1 MKPYFCVMSATAV
14 ATLLGLSPVQAE
26 PLHHESVYVAAM
38 LSEVQSGSVGGRD
51 YLTIRIDGAPAG
63 PAACRSTVLKVD
75 TGPAAKS
82 GRTGSIEA
90 VALAAMLNQ
99 DPVMITIP
107 LDPAEC
113 RDGRP
118 TFTDLYLLP
127 ASP

>member
-1 MKPYFCVMSATAV
+1 MKRYFCVMTTTAV
-14 ATLLGLSPVQAE
+14 LTFVGVAPAQAE
-26 PLHHESVYVAAM
+26 PIHYESVYVAAV

-51 YLTIRIDGAPAG
+51 YLTIHINGTPTG

-75 TGPAAKS
+75 TGPAANS
-82 GRTGSIEA
+82 SRDGSIES
-90 VALAAMLNQ
+90 VAISAMLNQ

-113 RDGRP
+113 HDGRP
-118 TFTDLYLLP
+118 TFTDLYLLR